1 MNQPSTFTQGEKT
14 PTKTGGVANP
24 AEVKRAILEATKD
37 IKRTERDFEKLTAD
51 KEELLSDLAELRTH
65 EKQVEEKTLPAS
77 VKKVIERSIRAL
89 QKRLSAINGILP
101 EVDFSADQKK
111 IQKIIAEWKEGK
123 RNFRNAYGAH
133 LRAERKLTEN
143 PVDHRAMGDAN
154 RSEAEMYAE
163 AQKMDMLAKEAEL
176 TMLHMEPNPVTDEA
190 VNIHTGEEV
199 KGSIVPPGNEE
210 VLQSPEILPGA
221 TTPPSSVSVPLN
233 PVEEEG
239 IYYTH
244 EQALKDQRQPRSESL
259 SHEEVMKHE
268 TFTNLLPPSAELPP
282 PEAHELL
289 DDHSHHEPHEE
300 DTESSAS
307 PYSPQPEEVL
317 QVVPE
322 EAVFNEESEIKEPVQ
337 EEVKMPTETLEQKE
351 EPVISA
357 TEPELVEL
365 APEAE
370 YIPVQEVGDMGT
382 PLVSEYHETQEEASV
397 KEEKLGDPS
406 ARAYAENTL
415 RTHLDK
421 LFGTKGVLGFGGIQ
435 GEDALHWTD
444 TAHGFAKKTVEE
456 VFNASPGVSPGSIG
470 IENALEVSK
479 MRAYIEKAEED
490 TFVHPLPYETISDY
504 IIRAL
509 IAAYESSS
517 LQK

>member
-14 PTKTGGVANP
+14 PKTGGVADP

-51 KEELLSDLAELRTH
+51 KEELLADLAELRTH

-89 QKRLSAINGILP
+89 QKRLSAINGVLP

-133 LRAERKLTEN
+133 LRAERKLAEN

-163 AQKMDMLAKEAEL
+163 SQKMDTLAKEAEL
-176 TMLHMEPNPVTDEA
+176 TALHMEPNPVTDEA
-190 VNIHTGEEV
+190 VNIHTGEEI
-199 KGSIVPPGNEE
+199 KGPTVPQEHEE
-210 VLQSPEILPGA
+210 VLQVPEISSGA
-221 TTPPSSVSVPLN
+221 TITPSSVPLN

-244 EQALKDQRQPRSESL
+244 EQALKDQRQPHGEPALQGESES
-259 SHEEVMKHE
+259 HE

-282 PEAHELL
+282 PETYELL
-289 DDHSHHEPHEE
+289 EDHSPHESHEE
-300 DTESSAS
+300 DVESVSSYSA
-307 PYSPQPEEVL
+307 QPEEVPKI
-317 QVVPE
+317 VPE
-322 EAVFNEESEIKEPVQ
+322 EVVLSEESEIKEPVQ
-337 EEVKMPTETLEQKE
+337 EEVEMPAEISEQKKE
-351 EPVISA
+351 EPGISA
-357 TEPELVEL
+357 TEPELIEFVPEVES
-365 APEAE
+365 A
-370 YIPVQEVGDMGT
+370 PVQEFGDIDT
-382 PLVSEYHETQEEASV
+382 SLVSEYRETQEEVPA
-397 KEEKLGDPS
+397 KEEKPGDPL
-406 ARAYAENTL
+406 ARAYAEKSL
-415 RTHLDK
+415 ITHLDK
-421 LFGTKGVLGFGGIQ
+421 LFGTKGVLGFGGMR
-435 GEDALHWTD
+435 GEDASHWID
-444 TAHGFAKKTVEE
+444 PAHGFAKKTVEE
-456 VFNASPGVSPGSIG
+456 VFNASPGVSPDSIG

-504 IIRAL
+504 ITRAL

-517 LQK
+517 PQE